1 MSSVNL
7 SLTKQY
13 GQVDYLVIGHITK
26 DLHPDHYHLGG
37 TASYASLTAQSLG
50 KKVGIVTSAAHDL
63 DLTQL
68 ADMDI
73 ALLPSRFSTTF
84 ENIQTDGG
92 RLQTLHN
99 RACDLYPN
107 SIPAEWLNTPIVHLG
122 PVANEVAPQ
131 IIDAFPN
138 SLIGLTPQGWMR
150 SWDKKGRV
158 STGEWI
164 FDQDLIRKSSAAV
177 LSIEDVKGNEKTIDK
192 LASITPILVV
202 TEGPLGSRVYW
213 NGDLRYVKAHRH
225 QEKDPTGAGDIF
237 AAAFFIRF
245 DQTKDVWEAARFA
258 TILASH
264 SVNRVGLLGV
274 PKKDEIKIAE
284 VQIVKKW

>member
-1 MSSVNL
+1 MSPVTL
-7 SLTKQY
+7 SHTKQSV
-13 GQVDYLVIGHITK
+13 QVDYVVIGHVTK
-26 DLHPDHYHLGG
+26 DLSSEGYRLGG
-37 TASYASLTAQSLG
+37 TASYASLTAHCLG

-63 DLTQL
+63 DLAQL

-73 ALLPSRFSTTF
+73 ALLPSRGSTTF
-84 ENIQTDGG
+84 ENVQTDKG
-92 RLQTLHN
+92 RVQTLHD
-99 RACDLYPN
+99 RACDLYPD
-107 SIPAEWLNTPIVHLG
+107 SIPVEWMNTPIVHLG

-131 IIDAFPN
+131 IIDSFPN

-150 SWDKKGRV
+150 SWDNEGRV

-164 FDQDLIRKSSAAV
+164 FDQNLIRKSSAAV

-192 LASITPILVV
+192 LASITPVLVI

-213 NGDLRYVKAHRH
+213 NGDLRYAKAHRH
-225 QEKDPTGAGDIF
+225 LEKDSTGAGDIF
-237 AAAFFIRF
+237 AAAFFIRLN
-245 DQTKDVWEAARFA
+245 QTKDVWEAARFA

-264 SVNRVGLLGV
+264 SVNRFGLLGV
-274 PKKDEIKIAE
+274 PKTDEVKMAE